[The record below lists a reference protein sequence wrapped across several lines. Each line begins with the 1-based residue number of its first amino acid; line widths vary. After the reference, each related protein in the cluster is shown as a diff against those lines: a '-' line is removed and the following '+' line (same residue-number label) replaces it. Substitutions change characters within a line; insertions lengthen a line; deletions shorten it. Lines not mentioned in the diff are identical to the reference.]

1 MIRRRNG
8 QRSLWDA
15 VLFGAPDP
23 RALMDPTLRR
33 IDEVLDDEELV
44 DRVLDAMRGRF
55 KQSARRGR
63 KGTPAEVAL
72 RLLVLKHLKKWSYE
86 ELQWEVAGFAH
97 RDHPFRAIVT
107 GRSGPS

>member
-1 MIRRRNG
+1 MDEHSAGVIKLVMIRRRNG

-23 RALMDPTLRR
+23 RALMDPTLCR
-33 IDEVLDDEELV
+33 IDEVLEDEELV
-44 DRVLDAMRGRF
+44 DRVVDAMRGRF

-63 KGTPAEVAL
+63 RGTPAEVAL

-86 ELQWEVAGFAH
+86 EL
-97 RDHPFRAIVT
+97 P
-107 GRSGPS
+107 SGK